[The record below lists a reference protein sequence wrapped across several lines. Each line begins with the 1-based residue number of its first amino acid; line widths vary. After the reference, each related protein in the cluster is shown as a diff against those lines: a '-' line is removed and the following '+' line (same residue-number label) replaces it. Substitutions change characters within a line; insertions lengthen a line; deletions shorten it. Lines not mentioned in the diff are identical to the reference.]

1 MSHRVPMT
9 RKNLTN
15 STPSQADTERT
26 ALVWTTSASGPAR
39 MMIDEWERLA
49 YSRPVLRKVNSWSF
63 MPHPVQHLDELLA
76 LAGFGRPIDD
86 SDGDRMLWELVRHA
100 EHDDLAARIVL
111 HRVMPSVLAMVRR
124 RGRVVPGG
132 PQAAMNEAIGA
143 AWMVI
148 RQFPHHRR
156 HHKIAANLVRDI
168 EYHAFVREY
177 RLKRVSESQI
187 GNEMMINVP
196 HDPQVDPLAERL
208 DDVLCE
214 ALEHGVSQEQI
225 ALLERLA
232 SGATTEQLAKE
243 VGLSTRTLRN
253 RRRDAINA
261 VRLSMQWDAAQPQ
274 TVGHNEHR

>member
-1 MSHRVPMT
+1 MT
-9 RKNLTN
+9 VNNTTDTT
-15 STPSQADTERT
+15 SDTERT

-49 YSRPVLRKVNSWSF
+49 YSRAVLRRVNSWPF
-63 MPHPVQHLDELLA
+63 MPHCVEHLDEVLE
-76 LAGFGRPIDD
+76 LAGFGRAIDD
-86 SDGDRMLWELVRHA
+86 AEGDHMLWQLVRLA
-100 EHDDLAARIVL
+100 EDDELAARIVL
-111 HRVMPSVLAMVRR
+111 HRVMPSILSMVRR

-132 PQAAMNEAIGA
+132 PSAAMNEAMGA

-187 GNEMMINVP
+187 GNDMMVNVP
-196 HDPQVDPLAERL
+196 FDPQIDPLAERL

-214 ALEHGVSQEQI
+214 ALENGVNYEHI
-225 ALLERLA
+225 VLLERL
-232 SGATTEQLAKE
+232 GKGETTEQLANE

-253 RRRDAINA
+253 RRRDAIDA
-261 VRLSMQWDAAQPQ
+261 VRLSMK
-274 TVGHNEHR
+274 

>member
-1 MSHRVPMT
+1 MT
-9 RKNLTN
+9 QHNN
-15 STPSQADTERT
+15 STQSLLPEPERG

-39 MMIDEWERLA
+39 LIIDEWERLA
-49 YSRPVLRKVNSWSF
+49 YSRPVLKKVNSWSF
-63 MPHPVQHLDELLA
+63 MPHPVEHLDELLT

-86 SDGDRMLWELVRHA
+86 SEGDRMLWELVRHA
-100 EHDDLAARIVL
+100 EHDELAARIVL
-111 HRVMPSVLAMVRR
+111 HRVMPSILSMVRR

-132 PQAAMNEAIGA
+132 PTAAMNEAIGA

-177 RLKRVSESQI
+177 RLKRVTESQI
-187 GNEMMINVP
+187 GNEMMVNVP
-196 HDPQVDPLAERL
+196 HDPQIDPLAERL

-214 ALEHGVSQEQI
+214 ALENGVSTEHI
-225 ALLERLA
+225 VLLERLA
-232 SGATTEQLAKE
+232 HGETTDQLARE

-274 TVGHNEHR
+274 TIGDHKHR